1 VQHEKLNRLIALRKK
16 CLLAEKAMREKQLA
30 LMRERNLYLEKCR
43 QIEEYGESVEWGG
56 EDSYDNEGSQEIT
69 EEQKLLQEVY
79 DILYTEK

>member
-1 VQHEKLNRLIALRKK
+1 
-16 CLLAEKAMREKQLA
+16 MREKQLA

-79 DILYTEK
+79 DILYTEKWKNESMNGRILMIFVNL

>member
-1 VQHEKLNRLIALRKK
+1 MQHEKLNRLIGLRKK